1 MAPVACTRAA
11 TDYHGYQHDP
21 SGGSTMNFPKLIWHS
36 PKIFYYAGLY
46 LKIGNKR
53 YRILKVGPR

>member
-1 MAPVACTRAA
+1 MASVASTRA
-11 TDYHGYQHDP
+11 TTGYHGYQHD
-21 SGGSTMNFPKLIWHS
+21 SLGGDAMTLPKLIWMS

-46 LKIGNKR
+46 LKLGNKR

>member
-1 MAPVACTRAA
+1 MASVASTRATA
-11 TDYHGYQHDP
+11 GYHGYQHDFIG
-21 SGGSTMNFPKLIWHS
+21 SSTMNFPKLIWHS

-46 LKIGNKR
+46 LKLGNKR

>member
-1 MAPVACTRAA
+1 VASVA
-11 TDYHGYQHDP
+11 TAGATSDYDGYQHDFV
-21 SGGSTMNFPKLIWHS
+21 GGRSMTLPKLIWHS

-46 LKIGNKR
+46 LKLGNKR

>member
-1 MAPVACTRAA
+1 MASIAPTRATA
-11 TDYHGYQHDP
+11 GYHGHQFDFI
-21 SGGSTMNFPKLIWHS
+21 GGSTMNFPKLIWQS
-36 PKIFYYAGLY
+36 PKMFYYAGLY